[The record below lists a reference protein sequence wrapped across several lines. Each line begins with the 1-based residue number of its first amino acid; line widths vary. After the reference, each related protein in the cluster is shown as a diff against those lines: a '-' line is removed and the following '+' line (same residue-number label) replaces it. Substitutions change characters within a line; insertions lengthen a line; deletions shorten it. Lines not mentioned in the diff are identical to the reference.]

1 MPMIQWCTDPQ
12 VYITVVSNVDSLE
25 FRTRTLI
32 QGATLLYIL
41 RGTGT
46 RLGLVA
52 PIGYTQDMVERFQ

>member
-1 MPMIQWCTDPQ
+1 MIQCCTDPQ

-41 RGTGT
+41 RGAGT
-46 RLGLVA
+46 RLSLAV
-52 PIGYTQDMVERFQ
+52 PIGHTQDTVERFQ

>member
-1 MPMIQWCTDPQ
+1 MIQSCTDPQ

-32 QGATLLYIL
+32 QGVILLYIL

-46 RLGLVA
+46 RLSLVA
-52 PIGYTQDMVERFQ
+52 PIGHTQDMVERFP